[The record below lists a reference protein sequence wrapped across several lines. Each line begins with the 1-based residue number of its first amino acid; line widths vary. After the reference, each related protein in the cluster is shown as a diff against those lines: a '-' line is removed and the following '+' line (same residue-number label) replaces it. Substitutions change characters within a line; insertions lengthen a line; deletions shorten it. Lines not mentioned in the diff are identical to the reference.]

1 MSEEKSESVELTR
14 TLKLKS
20 RSGDCK
26 TETTKKTE
34 KKEPQNLSCDS

>member
-1 MSEEKSESVELTR
+1 MNEEKSESVELTR

-26 TETTKKTE
+26 TETTKE
-34 KKEPQNLSCDS
+34 KKTLKT